1 VDTWVDGYSSLQSA
15 PHRRVSIYAEG
26 MLQALHL
33 DLTIR
38 HYSHHT
44 LSLDDMMRYLWQT
57 HRSNPQQGYQEQ
69 DLQAWCEQHLPA
81 ACDWALYFQE
91 HYARPMSLE
100 THLGT
105 MIRTVGCEMI
115 LGPCE
120 DAIKRYMGLQML
132 WNKGLPTVDHTVPGS
147 PAAMAGLGPGDRWL
161 AWQIVDHVLPT
172 TVESRPIMLDQDAIT
187 ELRIPEDPT
196 NLQAKARKILGETL
210 VRELGVPNTANKW
223 LDANPD
229 PNSVALEAKQALA
242 VLHINNLGHCSIAWL
257 MGLGGVEF
265 YGHYKIAPDEKAT
278 AEQMANRAAW
288 MGSMTL

>member
-1 VDTWVDGYSSLQSA
+1 
-15 PHRRVSIYAEG
+15 
-26 MLQALHL
+26 
-33 DLTIR
+33 
-38 HYSHHT
+38 
-44 LSLDDMMRYLWQT
+44 
-57 HRSNPQQGYQEQ
+57 
-69 DLQAWCEQHLPA
+69 
-81 ACDWALYFQE
+81 
-91 HYARPMSLE
+91 
-100 THLGT
+100 
-105 MIRTVGCEMI
+105 
-115 LGPCE
+115 
-120 DAIKRYMGLQML
+120 
-132 WNKGLPTVDHTVPGS
+132 
-147 PAAMAGLGPGDRWL
+147 
-161 AWQIVDHVLPT
+161 
-172 TVESRPIMLDQDAIT
+172 MLDQDAIT